1 MLQKLFKPA
10 ASLSF
15 QHPCHWLKH
24 PLFNKNYTSLNNCTS
39 LEWLSIPPG
48 HGVFQTGCPAVCFPY
63 GGRWKAAVFKFKNSN
78 PVFYSTA
85 GKQPGRTG
93 WQPHAF
99 PPAQPPA
106 ASSICTCCS
115 IHPHP
120 LAAVGQGVLHQWWL
134 QQFLWIRSHLAW
146 RLTYSIYSNWT
157 TKCSTMRWGIPE
169 ALWDFGGLS
178 KLGDLGGSETALTP
192 WLISTV
198 CK

>member
-1 MLQKLFKPA
+1 VALNPTRARCF
-10 ASLSF
+10 SDRLSCSVF
-15 QHPCHWLKH
+15 
-24 PLFNKNYTSLNNCTS
+24 
-39 LEWLSIPPG
+39 SIWG
-48 HGVFQTGCPAVCFPY
+48 SMKSSSIQ
-63 GGRWKAAVFKFKNSN
+63 S

-85 GKQPGRTG
+85 GKQPGWTG
-93 WQPHAF
+93 GQPHAF

-106 ASSICTCCS
+106 ASSICTSCS

-157 TKCSTMRWGIPE
+157 TKCSRMRWGTPE